1 MITEKMGANSIVC
14 AKWINTMFDLVKA
27 TVKPLMLNHKVL
39 EAAYDLYLQAPQAQ
53 YPVIDLNILSK
64 RTGVSRLECRN
75 AIVEA
80 NQLGR
85 FPNCSL
91 NI

>member
-1 MITEKMGANSIVC
+1 
-14 AKWINTMFDLVKA
+14 MFDLMEA

-39 EAAYDLYLQAPQAQ
+39 EVAYELYLEASQSSH
-53 YPVIDLNILSK
+53 PVINLKALSRK
-64 RTGVSRLECRN
+64 TGKSLLECRN

-85 FPNCSL
+85 FPNCAL
-91 NI
+91 ET

>member
-1 MITEKMGANSIVC
+1 
-14 AKWINTMFDLVKA
+14 MFDSLEA
-27 TVKPLMLNHKVL
+27 SIKPLMLDMRVL
-39 EAAYDLYLQAPQAQ
+39 EVAYELYLTAPQSHS
-53 YPVIDLNILSK
+53 PVIDLRVLSR
-64 RTGVSRLECRN
+64 RTGKGLLECRN

-91 NI
+91 RT